1 MKLGIDLGPTWPSL
15 AQNCASSKQAPV
27 TPMRQNYEDRTSGD
41 DTDTRASTPS
51 ISSSNLTPSKILF
64 FVLLKFERKITTE
77 IRAQKKDLTLG
88 IKEHVTT
95 VAIFRAETRD
105 ASRRRR

>member
-1 MKLGIDLGPTWPSL
+1 MYALRKVMDLNVLPLLHSSLSGRSQTPWNQARPNMAKPCTKLRK
-15 AQNCASSKQAPV
+15 QQAPV

-64 FVLLKFERKITTE
+64 FVLSKFERKITTE
-77 IRAQKKDLTLG
+77 IRA
-88 IKEHVTT
+88 
-95 VAIFRAETRD
+95 
-105 ASRRRR
+105 

>member
-1 MKLGIDLGPTWPSL
+1 MLLEPNSDVYPAKSDESQRVAFVAFQLVRSESNSAWNQARPNMAKPCTKLR
-15 AQNCASSKQAPV
+15 KQQVPV

-77 IRAQKKDLTLG
+77 IRA
-88 IKEHVTT
+88 
-95 VAIFRAETRD
+95 
-105 ASRRRR
+105 